1 VKKKTSNVPVYLI
14 YAGIIHLIGLA
25 LLMPML
31 ITLPGPGAEVAPPP
45 AAVDVE
51 IISGAPPQAK
61 IDADNEPTAALP
73 PAPTSEETA
82 DKPGT
87 QGEIAN
93 VSPESESQDDAA
105 APEQAAPSAAKSEK
119 KTAPIAGAPRTN
131 RKPVVRQGRAAK
143 PVVRRAAKS
152 QAKITPF
159 NGALSGLFSPGA
171 PANTRRR

>member
-31 ITLPGPGAEVAPPP
+31 ITLPGPGGEVPSPP

-51 IISGAPPQAK
+51 IVSGAPPQAK
-61 IDADNEPTAALP
+61 IEADNESTAALP
-73 PAPTSEETA
+73 LAPTSEKTT
-82 DKPGT
+82 DKPDT
-87 QGEIAN
+87 QGEIAD
-93 VSPESESQDDAA
+93 VSPKSEPQDEAES
-105 APEQAAPSAAKSEK
+105 PEAPSAAKSEK
-119 KTAPIAGAPRTN
+119 KAAPAVVAPRAGK
-131 RKPVVRQGRAAK
+131 KPVVRQSRGVK
-143 PVVRRAAKS
+143 PAVRRAAKD
-152 QAKITPF
+152 QTKITPF

>member
-31 ITLPGPGAEVAPPP
+31 ITLPGPGGEVASPP

-51 IISGAPPQAK
+51 IVSGAPPQAK
-61 IDADNEPTAALP
+61 IEADNESTAALP
-73 PAPTSEETA
+73 LAPTSEKTT
-82 DKPGT
+82 DKPDT
-87 QGEIAN
+87 QGEIAD
-93 VSPESESQDDAA
+93 VSPKSEPQDEAGA
-105 APEQAAPSAAKSEK
+105 LEQAVPSAAKSEK
-119 KTAPIAGAPRTN
+119 KAAPGAVAPRAGK
-131 RKPVVRQGRAAK
+131 KPVVRQSRGVK
-143 PVVRRAAKS
+143 PAVRRAAKD
-152 QAKITPF
+152 QTKITPF